1 MINAHDSLLVVHVS
15 AGSIGLVLGL
25 LALLTEGPPDY
36 RSRAG
41 AGYLWA
47 VLIVASTALG
57 LVAFD
62 AGALWWLVPLA
73 VLTSALALAGYR
85 APRQRGRAWVRIY
98 AHGQGGAYIA
108 LVTALLVVSLE
119 GPAATAAWVAPLL
132 VGLPLIERRV
142 ATIAHREASTAP
154 TQIVAPRNAG
164 ARALRRRAAGRARRP
179 RPGRLPER
187 GRRGLARGGAAGG

>member
-1 MINAHDSLLVVHVS
+1 VIDAHDSLLVVHVA

-25 LALLTEGPPDY
+25 VALLTERPPDY

-62 AGALWWLVPLA
+62 ASALWWLVPLA

-85 APRQRGRAWVRIY
+85 GPRRRGRGWVRIH
-98 AHGQGGAYIA
+98 AHGQEI
-108 LVTALLVVSLE
+108 LR
-119 GPAATAAWVAPLL
+119 PPL
-132 VGLPLIERRV
+132 
-142 ATIAHREASTAP
+142 AD
-154 TQIVAPRNAG
+154 AG
-164 ARALRRRAAGRARRP
+164 AG
-179 RPGRLPER
+179 
-187 GRRGLARGGAAGG
+187 